1 MKRSIT
7 KALKEYERI
16 TKCATTGGAF
26 YYSDIEQVR
35 DSAITPRGEVDIVLA
50 IGNALEAGYAIGYR
64 KAKRE
69 ARK

>member
-7 KALKEYERI
+7 KALEEYKRI
-16 TKCATTGGAF
+16 TKSATTGGVF
-26 YYSDIEQVR
+26 YYSDIEQIR
-35 DSAITPRGEVDIVLA
+35 DSAINPRGEVDIALA

-64 KAKRE
+64 TAKRE